1 MKKRLYRT
9 VKDKILFGVAGGL
22 ANYFEID
29 PVFVRIAFVLT
40 TLLNGIGLIVYIV
53 CAIVMPLEVLIPQE
67 KLDSVI
73 LDDIIIEKKQNEK
86 ISREKIF
93 GGFLIFI
100 GTVFLLH
107 NLIPSFNWSEI
118 VPLILIA
125 FGVWLLVNSIRKEE
139 ILK

>member
-100 GTVFLLH
+100 GTIFLLH